1 MSKYRICIQT
11 AFDLESGR
19 EKNDCKKGLEQRGGN
34 CETRYNVPSRGRE
47 TGSTLTTDLQGCL
60 KLQQDGLTE
69 EDLPGFDTQ
78 APHLCL
84 GHLDDLPRAASSDWQ
99 RENLLLTFVV

>member
-1 MSKYRICIQT
+1 MIV
-11 AFDLESGR
+11 E
-19 EKNDCKKGLEQRGGN
+19 RGWSRGA
-34 CETRYNVPSRGRE
+34 TTVRHRYNVPSRGRE

-99 RENLLLTFVV
+99 RRKRSVNVRCLSCNASCRQIPQHILGFSW